1 MVPSVAAHLFLKGS
15 IRVCSWDAGWRSV
28 LLREFA
34 DPPCVDEFTT
44 AATSDY
50 FLSLVTKGSC
60 HIESW
65 RGGRWH
71 AADYCVG
78 SLGFR
83 APGMAGTLRWTSAE
97 RHQTLQLYLPV
108 TFFDDALESLGRAPP
123 LGPQLSMED
132 PLIGATMLNLK
143 RALLEGAPDLYCE
156 TAAQFLAAHLLQRH
170 GSARP
175 VGTPRR
181 EDRRLHR
188 VDAFLRENLEAP
200 VTLSQI
206 ARVAGLSRF
215 HVLRI
220 FKSTYGETPLKRL
233 TRLRI
238 AEARRLLARNTES
251 VTEVGLRCGYGNPSH
266 FAAEFRRHVGV
277 SPSAYRASGA
287 TATPGH

>member
-15 IRVCSWDAGWRSV
+15 IHVCSWNAGWRSV
-28 LLREFA
+28 LLREFE

-60 HIESW
+60 HIES
-65 RGGRWH
+65 RRSGRWH
-71 AADYCVG
+71 AADYRVG
-78 SLGFR
+78 SIGFR
-83 APGMAGTLRWTSAE
+83 APGMAGTLRWTSE
-97 RHQTLQLYLPV
+97 EPHRTLQLYLPA
-108 TFFDDALESLGRAPP
+108 TFFDDALESLGRVPP
-123 LGPQLSMED
+123 LGPQLSIED
-132 PLIGATMLNLK
+132 PLIAATMLELK

-170 GSARP
+170 GSAQP
-175 VGTPRR
+175 VGTTRR
-181 EDRRLHR
+181 EDRRLRR

-220 FKSTYGETPLKRL
+220 FKASYGETPLRRL
-233 TRLRI
+233 TRFRI

-277 SPSAYRASGA
+277 SPSAYRAVGDI
-287 TATPGH
+287 